1 MYPNVSDHS
10 TGSQRVI
17 SLNVGGTL
25 FTTSLQTL
33 KKDEESTLAG
43 INLMVVSWY
52 AFMDPQSQ
60 VFQNFKPLASA
71 RVERSCEVFVE
82 QSNVLYR
89 HVQRRRTCELR
100 HRPRWQVLFGQRP
113 KGKASETRGFAAI
126 AIPMLLL
133 IGMLVSFL
141 QHFATILNYLRD
153 GECDLPT
160 DSRERRELSR
170 EAEHFEV
177 SSHSRTMAFIHFM
190 MLSHCVS
197 SCE

>member
-1 MYPNVSDHS
+1 MLSWI
-10 TGSQRVI
+10 RKAK
-17 SLNVGGTL
+17 
-25 FTTSLQTL
+25 FFRTT
-33 KKDEESTLAG
+33 
-43 INLMVVSWY
+43 NLS
-52 AFMDPQSQ
+52 AF
-60 VFQNFKPLASA
+60 AH
-71 RVERSCEVFVE
+71 VERSCEVFVE

-113 KGKASETRGFAAI
+113 KGKACETGGFAAI

-160 DSRERRELSR
+160 DPRERRELAR

-177 SSHSRTMAFIHFM
+177 SPHSRTMAFIHFM
-190 MLSHCVS
+190 MLSQCVS